1 LALAL
6 IHGTAMHNMVT
17 IGGIAIP
24 EQDRT
29 VVALA
34 DKPRRRRNNHEQ

>member
-1 LALAL
+1 MAL

>member
-1 LALAL
+1 
-6 IHGTAMHNMVT
+6 MHNMVT

-34 DKPRRRRNNHEQ
+34 EKPRRHRNNHEQ